1 MIVVDIRCTKL
12 RKNARA
18 SLLMQRWHVYPIKR
32 VKRVLFRAFFY
43 FSSVFPDL
51 LVTEGPHHEV

>member
-1 MIVVDIRCTKL
+1 
-12 RKNARA
+12 
-18 SLLMQRWHVYPIKR
+18 MQRWHVYPIKR